1 MAYILGLWLAKG
13 FAYGDKIFDI
23 TLHKKDK
30 FILKRIAEKLNFE
43 GSILDPVDR
52 QVCRINFCSK
62 VIYKD
67 IINLKEKSFSTIPEE
82 FLPDLIRGYFDG
94 NGDVIRL
101 KRRRINAIFF
111 CYNKKILINLLKVLK
126 EKAGIQKGSFDEKSN
141 FLKFGKR
148 DTILLGNYIYK
159 NDPELFLLRKKQ
171 KFIL

>member
-13 FAYGDKIFDI
+13 FVYGDKIFDI

-94 NGDVIRL
+94 NGDVIKL
-101 KRRRINAIFF
+101 KKEGLMLFSFVII
-111 CYNKKILINLLKVLK
+111 KK
-126 EKAGIQKGSFDEKSN
+126 F
-141 FLKFGKR
+141 
-148 DTILLGNYIYK
+148 
-159 NDPELFLLRKKQ
+159 
-171 KFIL
+171 